1 MRKMLILGAIFAG
14 LAVGIGAFGAHAL
27 KETLGS
33 YHTTF
38 ETGVQYQM
46 FHATAILIVGL
57 LLGKLDSRLL
67 RTAGYLFA
75 TGIILFSGSLY
86 VLSITK
92 VSVLGAIT
100 PLGGVAFIAGW
111 ICFIIA
117 VAKDK
122 PTL

>member
-1 MRKMLILGAIFAG
+1 MRKMLIIGAIFAG

-27 KETLGS
+27 KEILGS

-57 LLGKLDSRLL
+57 LLGKINSGLL
-67 RTAGYLFA
+67 RTAGYLFG

-92 VSVLGAIT
+92 ITILGAVT
-100 PLGGVAFIAGW
+100 PLGGVAFITGW

-117 VAKDK
+117 VAKYK
-122 PTL
+122 PVL